1 VADQTTYYRSQTFIY
16 FIFITMVTKK
26 KTTTKTSPKTSTK
39 PNSRVSGETIQ
50 RHQKDTWSPEV
61 QILALSQEIESLQWH
76 LVSHPKDVDAKRSLL
91 KKVAKR
97 RRLLKYLK
105 ENDLTTYS
113 QVSKKLN
120 LKV

>member
-1 VADQTTYYRSQTFIY
+1 
-16 FIFITMVTKK
+16 
-26 KTTTKTSPKTSTK
+26 
-39 PNSRVSGETIQ
+39 
-50 RHQKDTWSPEV
+50 
-61 QILALSQEIESLQWH
+61 
-76 LVSHPKDVDAKRSLL
+76 VSHPKDVDAKRSLL

-105 ENDLTTYS
+105 EKDLSTYS

>member
-1 VADQTTYYRSQTFIY
+1 
-16 FIFITMVTKK
+16 MVTKK
-26 KTTTKTSPKTSTK
+26 KTTTTKTSWKSTSK
-39 PNSRVSGETIQ
+39 VSTDTLQ
-50 RHQKDTWSPEV
+50 RHVKDTWSPEV
-61 QILALSQEIESLQWH
+61 QVLTLSQEIESLQWH

-105 ENDLTTYS
+105 EQDLPTYS

>member
-1 VADQTTYYRSQTFIY
+1 
-16 FIFITMVTKK
+16 MVIKK
-26 KTTTKTSPKTSTK
+26 KTTTTKTSWKTSSK
-39 PNSRVSGETIQ
+39 SSSKVSSENVQ
-50 RHQKDTWSPEV
+50 RHGKDTWSPEV
-61 QILALSQEIESLQWH
+61 QVLTLSQEIESLQWH

-105 ENDLTTYS
+105 EKDLTTYS

>member
-1 VADQTTYYRSQTFIY
+1 
-16 FIFITMVTKK
+16 MVTKK
-26 KTTTKTSPKTSTK
+26 KATTTKTSWKAASK
-39 PNSRVSGETIQ
+39 VSSDVIQ
-50 RHQKDTWSPEV
+50 RHVKDTWSPEV
-61 QILALSQEIESLQWH
+61 QIFTLSEEIESLQWH

-105 ENDLTTYS
+105 EKDLSTYS

>member
-1 VADQTTYYRSQTFIY
+1 
-16 FIFITMVTKK
+16 MVTKK
-26 KTTTKTSPKTSTK
+26 KTTTTKASGKSTSKVSTD
-39 PNSRVSGETIQ
+39 TLQ
-50 RHQKDTWSPEV
+50 RHGKDTGSPEV
-61 QILALSQEIESLQWH
+61 QVLTLSQEIESLQGH

-105 ENDLTTYS
+105 EEDLSTYS

>member
-1 VADQTTYYRSQTFIY
+1 
-16 FIFITMVTKK
+16 MVTKK
-26 KTTTKTSPKTSTK
+26 KTTTKTSWKSSVK
-39 PNSRVSGETIQ
+39 VSADALQ
-50 RHQKDTWSPEV
+50 RHEKDTWSPEV
-61 QILALSQEIESLQWH
+61 QILTLSQEIESLQWH

-97 RRLLKYLK
+97 RSQLKYLK
-105 ENDLTTYS
+105 EKNLSTYS

>member
-1 VADQTTYYRSQTFIY
+1 
-16 FIFITMVTKK
+16 MVIKK
-26 KTTTKTSPKTSTK
+26 KTTTKASPKTSTK
-39 PNSRVSGETIQ
+39 SNSRVSGETIQ

>member
-1 VADQTTYYRSQTFIY
+1 
-16 FIFITMVTKK
+16 MVIKK
-26 KTTTKTSPKTSTK
+26 KTTTKKISWKSTSKVSTD
-39 PNSRVSGETIQ
+39 TLQ
-50 RHQKDTWSPEV
+50 RHGKDTWSPEV
-61 QILALSQEIESLQWH
+61 QVLTLSQEIESLQWH

-105 ENDLTTYS
+105 EKDLSTYS

>member
-1 VADQTTYYRSQTFIY
+1 
-16 FIFITMVTKK
+16 MVIKK
-26 KTTTKTSPKTSTK
+26 KTTTTKTSWKSISKVSTD
-39 PNSRVSGETIQ
+39 TLQ
-50 RHQKDTWSPEV
+50 RHAKDTWSPEV
-61 QILALSQEIESLQWH
+61 QVLTLSQEIESLQWH

-105 ENDLTTYS
+105 EEDLSTYS